1 MKDKSETY
9 IVDDFQYDLKKM
21 IEKIKEAEKKRVTHT
36 KTTRM
41 RCFPLWKGRKS
52 CVFKLNMV

>member
-21 IEKIKEAEKKRVTHT
+21 IEEIKDAEKK
-36 KTTRM
+36 
-41 RCFPLWKGRKS
+41 
-52 CVFKLNMV
+52 

>member
-21 IEKIKEAEKKRVTHT
+21 IEEIKEAEQK
-36 KTTRM
+36 
-41 RCFPLWKGRKS
+41 
-52 CVFKLNMV
+52 

>member
-21 IEKIKEAEKKRVTHT
+21 IVKIKDAEKK
-36 KTTRM
+36 
-41 RCFPLWKGRKS
+41 
-52 CVFKLNMV
+52 

>member
-21 IEKIKEAEKKRVTHT
+21 IEKIKEAEQKLVTPT

-52 CVFKLNMV
+52 EGWKLSD